1 MSLKHEHQ
9 AEQEADAA
17 AWHRKA
23 EFEGYRCAIDGEVIS
38 YDDREQY
45 FSTKLCSYHADQ
57 AQKDS

>member
-9 AEQEADAA
+9 AQQEQAAA

-23 EFEGYRCAIDGEVIS
+23 EYEGYRCEVDGEVIS

-45 FSTKLCSYHADQ
+45 FRTKLCSYHAQ
-57 AQKDS
+57 QVRKDD